1 MTSQYLGG
9 SWIHAVWISFK
20 LQQAFNPKK
29 QPNSFSF
36 SISQHWCATVHN
48 FFVQTSS
55 SVAQIWVVY
64 TFDSQ
69 TRWFDL
75 TSVAN
80 KVEAHLGPR
89 LPSTMN
95 NIFFLVRSKYRDKEN
110 IHYNLFRSLSFWL
123 FWPEEPQQPDRWPR
137 FIIANSVNRILSPF
151 SHYVHPSYVT
161 IVTSHLLS
169 F

>member
-1 MTSQYLGG
+1 MPRWWKKKFIFTWTGRRHLLGFSVPCSSLSLWHPQYLGG

-55 SVAQIWVVY
+55 SVAQIWAVY

-75 TSVAN
+75 TSVTN

-95 NIFFLVRSKYRDKEN
+95 NIFFLVRSKHRDKEN
-110 IHYNLFRSLSFWL
+110 IHDNYEQYFF
-123 FWPEEPQQPDRWPR
+123 
-137 FIIANSVNRILSPF
+137 
-151 SHYVHPSYVT
+151 PSQVQ
-161 IVTSHLLS
+161 ISG
-169 F
+169 